1 MRAFRWDK
9 KNALLLLHPG
19 ARRRSQKQ
27 RSSWKLRSFSKTLRS
42 ALFFVFI
49 LGDFILSSPPPALLC
64 FTTIRGYEAG
74 SYIYIY
80 LAPRITA
87 RFLAQAPFS
96 APPTCRHSSL
106 PNLLLP
112 RGAGRLMAPNC
123 LSYLAPS
130 HSSVSDGM
138 VHVYEVHVQTVWR
151 TAHHRLRIN
160 LEVVCFRQTAYAMN
174 YTTTKPRMLLID
186 AIAAFFL
193 FFLFN
198 DELRRAA
205 ARGAPMEVG
214 LGRGGVGA
222 GPYRALSPST
232 DLCSR
237 FDARMCRCNSR
248 IHVYSRT

>member
-1 MRAFRWDK
+1 MGQK
-9 KNALLLLHPG
+9 KCPFIITP
-19 ARRRSQKQ
+19 RSQATKQ
-27 RSSWKLRSFSKTLRS
+27 KAAKFLEVAKFLED
-42 ALFFVFI
+42 LDFFVFI

-87 RFLAQAPFS
+87 RFLVQAPFS

-151 TAHHRLRIN
+151 TLP
-160 LEVVCFRQTAYAMN
+160 
-174 YTTTKPRMLLID
+174 TTD
-186 AIAAFFL
+186 Y
-193 FFLFN
+193 
-198 DELRRAA
+198 EL
-205 ARGAPMEVG
+205 
-214 LGRGGVGA
+214 
-222 GPYRALSPST
+222 T
-232 DLCSR
+232 
-237 FDARMCRCNSR
+237 
-248 IHVYSRT
+248 

>member
-87 RFLAQAPFS
+87 RFLVQAPFS

-160 LEVVCFRQTAYAMN
+160 LEVVCFRKTRYAVN
-174 YTTTKPRMLLID
+174 YTTYKIVLPLTDSPNEMSLLVRRKPV
-186 AIAAFFL
+186 
-193 FFLFN
+193 
-198 DELRRAA
+198 
-205 ARGAPMEVG
+205 P
-214 LGRGGVGA
+214 
-222 GPYRALSPST
+222 T
-232 DLCSR
+232 
-237 FDARMCRCNSR
+237 
-248 IHVYSRT
+248 

>member
-1 MRAFRWDK
+1 MLQFFCWPSKQLASSWMRAFRWDK

-87 RFLAQAPFS
+87 RFLVQAPFS

-151 TAHHRLRIN
+151 TLP
-160 LEVVCFRQTAYAMN
+160 
-174 YTTTKPRMLLID
+174 TTD
-186 AIAAFFL
+186 Y
-193 FFLFN
+193 
-198 DELRRAA
+198 EL
-205 ARGAPMEVG
+205 
-214 LGRGGVGA
+214 
-222 GPYRALSPST
+222 T
-232 DLCSR
+232 
-237 FDARMCRCNSR
+237 
-248 IHVYSRT
+248 